1 MFMIYLHVLKNSSN
15 IIMIWGNEMERKN
28 FKISRVKL
36 FVFAPI
42 GALFGIIVFYI
53 TNYTSAGMFPGW
65 SAATGLLAGLL
76 LVSFLVCTQFFS
88 FYKRSRKLMEELEDQ
103 YSRDKR
109 NEAYDRSYLDPF
121 LKAEMDASDK
131 EGKPLSIIMADLDH
145 FKGINDT
152 YGHII
157 GDHIL
162 AIFAQVVLKCL
173 RPADIITRYAGDEL
187 IVILPDTDTA
197 TAASI
202 AERMRAEVANTYIP
216 PVDNVVVS
224 SINCSVGVA
233 TYPVLCDIGTSPIRS
248 SEIALYMAKRSGRDC
263 VRVFQHEMAIG

>member
-1 MFMIYLHVLKNSSN
+1 
-15 IIMIWGNEMERKN
+15 MIWGNEMEGKE
-28 FKISRVKL
+28 FKIPKVKM

-42 GALFGIIVFYI
+42 GALIGIVVFYI
-53 TNYTSAGMFPGW
+53 TNYTTASMFPGW

-76 LVSFLVCTQFFS
+76 LISFSVCTQFFS
-88 FYKRSRKLMEELEDQ
+88 YYKRSRKFMEELDKQ
-103 YSRDKR
+103 SSRDKL

-121 LKAEMDASDK
+121 VKGELDASDK

-145 FKGINDT
+145 FKDINDT
-152 YGHII
+152 YGHIV

-173 RPADIITRYAGDEL
+173 RPSDIITRYAGDEL
-187 IVILPDTDTA
+187 IVIMPDTDTA

-202 AERMRAEVANTYIP
+202 AERIRTEVGSTYIP

-233 TYPVLCDIGTSPIRS
+233 TYPVLCEAGTSPIRS

>member
-1 MFMIYLHVLKNSSN
+1 MEKKDYLFPKARLLVFTMFGVVI
-15 IIMIWGNEMERKN
+15 G
-28 FKISRVKL
+28 
-36 FVFAPI
+36 I
-42 GALFGIIVFYI
+42 GAFLISNFATTGRL
-53 TNYTSAGMFPGW
+53 TGW
-65 SAATGLLAGLL
+65 CVVMALMTGLLSISLSAGA
-76 LVSFLVCTQFFS
+76 QFFL
-88 FYKRSRKLMEELEDQ
+88 FYKRSRKLVEELEEQ
-103 YSRDKR
+103 PSRDKR
-109 NEAYDRSYLDPF
+109 NDTYDKSYLDPF
-121 LKAEMDASDK
+121 LKGEIDASDK
-131 EGKPLSIIMADLDH
+131 EGKPVSIIMADLDH

-152 YGHII
+152 YGRIV

-173 RPADIITRYAGDEL
+173 RPTDIITRYAGDEL

-202 AERMRAEVANTYIP
+202 AEKMRTEVANTYIP

-233 TYPVLCDIGTSPIRS
+233 TYPVLCDIGDSLIRS